1 MIIKDSDRAD
11 PTLVGTTYE
20 GDHYTHHHAQDTST
34 IQAGCHE
41 LRQDGTNGWTEER
54 TMRKIASI
62 PALDAVRLG
71 NERPGFFSSP
81 EMIGEYLKREGE
93 KYLTVKKNTI

>member
-1 MIIKDSDRAD
+1 MIVKDDGSID
-11 PTLVGTTYE
+11 TLVGTSIK
-20 GDHYTHHHAQDTST
+20 GDYYTHHHAQNTSLV
-34 IQAGCHE
+34 QAGCHE
-41 LRQDGTNGWTEER
+41 QRQDDSNGWTQER

-81 EMIGEYLKREGE
+81 EMIGEWLKKEGE
-93 KYLTVKKNTI
+93 AYLTVKKNTI

>member
-1 MIIKDSDRAD
+1 MDTKAD
-11 PTLVGTTYE
+11 TLVGTSIN
-20 GDHYTHHHAQDTST
+20 GDHYTHHHAQDTT
-34 IQAGCHE
+34 AIQAGCHE
-41 LRQDGTNGWTEER
+41 LRQDSSNGFTQGR

-81 EMIGEYLKREGE
+81 EMIGEWLKKEGE
-93 KYLTVKKNTI
+93 AYLTVKKNTI

>member
-11 PTLVGTTYE
+11 ETLVGTTFK
-20 GDHYTHHHAQDTST
+20 GDTYTHHHAQDTSV
-34 IQAGCHE
+34 IQAGCQE
-41 LRQDGTNGWTEER
+41 LRNDGTNGFTQER

-71 NERPGFFSSP
+71 NERPGFFSSS
-81 EMIGEYLKREGE
+81 EMIGEWLKKEGE
-93 KYLTVKKNTI
+93 AYLTVKKNTI

>member
-1 MIIKDSDRAD
+1 MIIKDSDRAEN
-11 PTLVGTTYE
+11 TLIGTTID
-20 GDHYTHHHAQDTST
+20 GDHYTHHHAQNTSA

-41 LRQDGTNGWTEER
+41 LRQDSGNGWTKER

-81 EMIGEYLKREGE
+81 EMMREWLRREGE
-93 KYLTVKKNTI
+93 DYLTVKKNTI

>member
-1 MIIKDSDRAD
+1 MIVKDDGSID
-11 PTLVGTTYE
+11 TLVGTSVE
-20 GDHYTHHHAQDTST
+20 GDKYTHHHAQNTSLV
-34 IQAGCHE
+34 QAGCHE
-41 LRQDGTNGWTEER
+41 LRQDSSNGFTQER

-81 EMIGEYLKREGE
+81 EMIGEWLKKEGE
-93 KYLTVKKNTI
+93 AYLTVKKNTI